1 MDDKLILNEI
11 IDIKDAIQ
19 FAAKVHKYQKRK
31 STGKDYITHPLN
43 IYYDTKKYKMSNVE
57 QILAILHDT
66 YEDSKDK
73 KKIENKIKGKFGT
86 NIWNAIKLLSHDKD
100 INYSNYLIN
109 LFNKSKLV
117 FSVKLLDMKD
127 NLSDIPTEKQKE
139 KYKQALNQLKEKGI
153 IDKFNIIQKHILN
166 DIYKLLK

>member
-1 MDDKLILNEI
+1 MDDKLINEI

-19 FAAKVHKYQKRK
+19 FAAKTHKYQKRK

-43 IYYDTKKYKMSNVE
+43 IYYDTKKYNMSEVE

-66 YEDSKDK
+66 YEDGKDK

-86 NIWNAIKLLSHDKD
+86 NIWNAIKLLTHDKEND
-100 INYSNYLIN
+100 YEDYLIN
-109 LFNKSKLV
+109 LFNKSKYV

-127 NLSDIPTEKQKE
+127 NLSDNPTSKQKE

-153 IDKFNIIQKHILN
+153 INKFNIIQKHILN